1 MVVEEIM
8 SEQPYAIEANES
20 VREAMHRLM
29 SQDIRHLPVLD
40 DGILVGMLSD
50 RDIRSI
56 ASEALTAEVGDQLAQ
71 PVSEVMTSDPITV
84 LPETEVGEAID
95 LMIEHKVGALPVV
108 TEDRLVGIV
117 SYVDVLRVAK
127 SALED

>member
-8 SEQPYAIEANES
+8 SEQPHAIEATES

-29 SQDIRHLPVLD
+29 AQDIRHLPVLD
-40 DGILVGMLSD
+40 DGVLVGMLSD
-50 RDIRSI
+50 RDLRSI

-108 TEDRLVGIV
+108 AEDRLVGIL
-117 SYVDVLRVAK
+117 SYIDVLRVAK